1 MSLSL
6 RLRAE
11 RKAISEQMRGLITS
25 TSPNAA
31 EQWRKLDEAQEQLRV
46 RIASVE
52 QDGIERDLSNHSNRL
67 RELPNIGDEEP
78 RQLSRTEEIRS
89 TSSYKRDFDSWLRT
103 GELSTQM
110 RELRAIGAATGTD
123 GATLVPQ
130 GFEAE
135 LIVKLKSFAGLRQ
148 ACRVLT
154 TATGNPLPWP
164 NEDDTENTGEYL

>member
-11 RKAISEQMRGLITS
+11 RKAISEQMRGLLNS

-31 EQWRKLDEAQEQLRV
+31 EQWQKLDAAQEQLRV

-52 QDGIERDLSNHSNRL
+52 QDGIERDLSNHNSNRL

-89 TSSYKRDFDSWLRT
+89 TSSYKRDFDSW
-103 GELSTQM
+103 
-110 RELRAIGAATGTD
+110 
-123 GATLVPQ
+123 
-130 GFEAE
+130 
-135 LIVKLKSFAGLRQ
+135 
-148 ACRVLT
+148 
-154 TATGNPLPWP
+154 
-164 NEDDTENTGEYL
+164 